1 MRRLLLILFLAV
13 IPAFQSTA
21 QNTSEQEDRKARLEK
36 EIQML
41 EDQLKANSSKSS
53 NALANIK
60 IISQKESAR
69 RELIKESDRQ
79 IAALDDSLRTCAA
92 EIGRIQA
99 RLDTMMF
106 YYGRLVRNVYKNRDA
121 RIWYMYLISSD
132 NIGKAAK
139 RFSYLKNLSGSMN
152 TQAEKIAETK
162 ASLEQEMERLK
173 GLRADAERLRNSRKL
188 ELDRLK
194 QEENQTKKLVSQLN
208 SQKTKYQ
215 KELAS
220 KKKQVEALD
229 KEIRKIITSSKGTSA
244 NTALAKEFQSN
255 KGKLPWPAEGPVAD
269 HFGRHNHPVYK
280 SLQMPFNNGI
290 NVSVAKGTQ
299 IKSVFDGEVSKII
312 VMPGYNKCVLVQHG
326 DYFTFY
332 CKLGSVSVKAG
343 DKVKTGQ
350 AIGVVDTIDGLTQ
363 FHFQLWKGT
372 SPQDPEL
379 WLRSRD

>member
-53 NALANIK
+53 NALANMK

-132 NIGKAAK
+132 NIGQAAK

>member
-1 MRRLLLILFLAV
+1 MRRLLLILFLAA

-53 NALANIK
+53 NALANMK

-79 IAALDDSLRTCAA
+79 IAVLDDSLRTCAA

-132 NIGKAAK
+132 NIGQAAK

-152 TQAEKIAETK
+152 TQAEKITETK

-173 GLRADAERLRNSRKL
+173 RLRADAERLRNSRKL